1 VPEPTPAATNRTRSR
16 VPRGV
21 RRVSALLASAV
32 VTALAVLLAAPGT
45 AWAGGPTSVLLVSPS
60 TERAAAVYTSDP
72 VYAELDALLAAPGA
86 GVVGEPPEGP
96 GQYVTLTWLVH
107 DVSIWRIDRV
117 FLDPVDGMRVVSRTS
132 GENPTGNPADL
143 SEGLWPGESGGPAT
157 SWYRPLDQ
165 GALAALFDRLG
176 LLDPAVPDPSGDRAG
191 VTAAELRAAA
201 VPPAP
206 APETPARGD
215 GPWWWAGA
223 GALLGGIAALL
234 GLRASSGLRRRLL
247 PVPAPVER

>member
-45 AWAGGPTSVLLVSPS
+45 AWAGGPTSVLLVSP
-60 TERAAAVYTSDP
+60 TTGRAAAAHTSDP
-72 VYAELDALLAAPGA
+72 VYAELDALLAAPGS
-86 GVVGEPPEGP
+86 GVVGEPPDGP

-107 DVSIWRIDRV
+107 DVSVWRIDRV
-117 FLDPVDGMRVVSRTS
+117 FLDAADGMRVASRMSS
-132 GENPTGNPADL
+132 GDPTGTPIDL
-143 SEGLWPGESGGPAT
+143 AEGLWPGESGGPGA

-165 GALAALFDRLG
+165 AALAALFDRLG
-176 LLDPAVPDPSGDRAG
+176 LLDPAAPDPSGDRAG

-201 VPPAP
+201 APPAP
-206 APETPARGD
+206 APEPPARGD

-223 GALLGGIAALL
+223 GALLGGGAAVL
-234 GLRASSGLRRRLL
+234 GLRASSALRGRLL
-247 PVPAPVER
+247 PTPAGR